1 MKKTV
6 CYLLFLSLMACGSNS
21 LKNAEAKNSSGN
33 FEVIYRSIY
42 SGLPQKTYRVI
53 RNNED
58 FRAFFISMKED
69 KVPEVNFETSNV
81 LILNMGRKNTGGYDV
96 FPEKMIDDG
105 NKVIMIIKEVFPQ
118 KGDMV
123 TTALTSPIC
132 IVKINSK
139 KEIII
144 K

>member
-1 MKKTV
+1 MKKLG
-6 CYLLFLSLMACGSNS
+6 CYLLLLSVMACGSNS
-21 LKNAEAKNSSGN
+21 LNKSEAKNSSDK
-33 FEVIYRSIY
+33 FEVIYRSGY

-58 FRAFFISMKED
+58 LRAFFISMKED
-69 KVPEVNFETSNV
+69 KVPVVDFQTSNV
-81 LILNMGRKNTGGYDV
+81 LILNMGQKNTGGYDV
-96 FPEKMIDDG
+96 YPEKMIDDG
-105 NKVIMIIKEVFPQ
+105 NTIIMVIKEVYPQ

-132 IVKINSK
+132 VVKINSK